1 MGERGKRMN
10 RRHHHHRQRQWRRRR
25 RRRIT
30 KRAQGEF
37 NPPTN
42 DDDDDDGVQA
52 IFTFGS
58 KSDSWCLLVDLQLVT
73 DADFFNGRRLGGP
86 LWVVILRW
94 WLPLLLLPVYPAA
107 ASISPTVFCRKGSK
121 GPLVWPKPYHR
132 ANGRRRSLLLSSSSR
147 PLNSSTRQLVKSYK
161 TRKMSFDNTS
171 QGSWIIHS
179 HCLLFARLLV
189 WSGLV

>member
-1 MGERGKRMN
+1 MGGRGKRIN
-10 RRHHHHRQRQWRRRR
+10 RRHHHHHHRQRQWRRRW

-42 DDDDDDGVQA
+42 DDDGDDDGVQT

-58 KSDSWCLLVDLQLVT
+58 KSDSWRLLVDLQPVT
-73 DADFFNGRRLGGP
+73 DADFFNWRLLGGP

-107 ASISPTVFCRKGSK
+107 AYISPSVFWRKDSAE
-121 GPLVWPKPYHR
+121 GPLVWPKHHR
-132 ANGRRRSLLLSSSSR
+132 ANGRRRSLLFSS
-147 PLNSSTRQLVKSYK
+147 PLLDSSTRQEL
-161 TRKMSFDNTS
+161 
-171 QGSWIIHS
+171 
-179 HCLLFARLLV
+179 
-189 WSGLV
+189 